1 MSISTVDHR
10 TRTVARILG
19 PYLTIVAVVVLFR
32 TPDMRSLLTE
42 FTETAV
48 WPWVMGALVL
58 LAGIAIVATHQ
69 RWRRPAAI
77 VVSILGWMLVAR
89 GVLLLAFP
97 EIFAELANRT
107 IDAAGVWRN
116 VVVVL
121 GVIGLYLTYV
131 GWRPPS
137 RAHDV
142 THEHRSTESRRA
154 A

>member
-10 TRTVARILG
+10 TRAVARILG

-32 TPDMRSLLTE
+32 TPDMRILLTE

-48 WPWVMGALVL
+48 WPWVMGAFIL
-58 LAGIAIVATHQ
+58 LGGIAIVATHQ
-69 RWRRPAAI
+69 TWRGPAAVI
-77 VVSILGWMLVAR
+77 VSVLGWLLVAR

-97 EIFAELANRT
+97 ETFAELANRT
-107 IDAAGVWRN
+107 IDAGGVWRS

-121 GVIGLYLTYV
+121 GLVGLYLTYV
-131 GWRPPS
+131 SWRPPS
-137 RAHDV
+137 REHDV
-142 THEHRSTESRRA
+142 AHEHRSTDTPRA

>member
-32 TPDMRSLLTE
+32 TPDMRILLTE

-48 WPWVMGALVL
+48 WPWVMGAFIL
-58 LAGIAIVATHQ
+58 LGGIAIVATHQ
-69 RWRRPAAI
+69 TWRGPAAVI
-77 VVSILGWMLVAR
+77 VSVLGWLLVAR

-97 EIFAELANRT
+97 ETFAELANRT
-107 IDAAGVWRN
+107 IDAGGVWRS

-121 GVIGLYLTYV
+121 GLIGLYLTYV
-131 GWRPPS
+131 SWRPPS

-142 THEHRSTESRRA
+142 AHEHRSTDTPRVA
-154 A
+154 

>member
-32 TPDMRSLLTE
+32 TPDMRILLTE
-42 FTETAV
+42 FTQTAV
-48 WPWVMGALVL
+48 WPWVMGAFIL
-58 LAGIAIVATHQ
+58 LGGIAIVATHQ
-69 RWRRPAAI
+69 TWRGPAAVI
-77 VVSILGWMLVAR
+77 VSVLGWLLVAR

-97 EIFAELANRT
+97 ETFAELANRT
-107 IDAAGVWRN
+107 IDAGGVWRS

-121 GVIGLYLTYV
+121 GLMGLYLTYV
-131 GWRPPS
+131 SWRPPS

-142 THEHRSTESRRA
+142 AHEHRSTDTPRA